1 MHVTYYSKP
10 RGDLKV
16 QYKIVGTIEAGPT
29 CFKNALFNTNVDI
42 SFATQ
47 LHQILLPLGILY
59 IPATKKGLNSQC

>member
-1 MHVTYYSKP
+1 MYVTYDSTP

-16 QYKIVGTIEAGPT
+16 QYKILGTIEAGPT
-29 CFKNALFNTNVDI
+29 CFKNTLFNINVDI

-59 IPATKKGLNSQC
+59 IPATKNGLNSQC